1 MQGKRIINEDGTE
14 TVNDMYLE
22 NTMLQTDVANLRIR
36 LKAMQETIDA
46 LNAKNTQLLT
56 EKACG
61 AWIAGGGPDTDK
73 SMTDIVQGYLKEVE
87 ELRAKLL
94 ESEYLCSQLR
104 KQANRQSIH
113 GGRNRSLSNS
123 LTMHCDN
130 EDENA
135 VECLLAVAKKDVEK
149 NKKILSRTKSN
160 VDNEDSCPSEG
171 KEVHPHSKFPRNCSE
186 NFSLTWIAWGVL
198 DFRVAE

>member
-1 MQGKRIINEDGTE
+1 MKYSLFFFFFLVQGKRIVNEDGTE

-56 EKACG
+56 EKA
-61 AWIAGGGPDTDK
+61 AGIWVSVNGDAGSDK
-73 SMTDIVQGYLKEVE
+73 SMTDMIQGYLKEVE

-104 KQANRQSIH
+104 KQANRQSLQ
-113 GGRNRSLSNS
+113 GMRNRSISNS
-123 LTMHCDN
+123 MTMHCDN
-130 EDENA
+130 DDA
-135 VECLLAVAKKDVEK
+135 TSIECLLAVAKKDIEK
-149 NKKILSRTKSN
+149 NKAILSRTKSN
-160 VDNEDSCPSEG
+160 NDNDDSFPSEG
-171 KEVHPHSKFPRNCSE
+171 AHPSDH
-186 NFSLTWIAWGVL
+186 
-198 DFRVAE
+198 RVRTSVTD

>member
-46 LNAKNTQLLT
+46 LNVKNTQLLT
-56 EKACG
+56 EKATG
-61 AWIAGGGPDTDK
+61 VWLAGSTENADK
-73 SMTDIVQGYLKEVE
+73 SMTEMIQGYLKEVE

-104 KQANRQSIH
+104 KQANRQSMH
-113 GGRNRSLSNS
+113 GGRNRTLSNS
-123 LTMHCDN
+123 FTMHCDN

-149 NKKILSRTKSN
+149 NKEILTKTKSN
-160 VDNEDSCPSEG
+160 VDHEDEFASDG
-171 KEVHPHSKFPRNCSE
+171 THS
-186 NFSLTWIAWGVL
+186 SLLFLGWVGYLST
-198 DFRVAE
+198 

>member
-1 MQGKRIINEDGTE
+1 MDWIRWSIIYLLTQGKRIINEDGTE

-56 EKACG
+56 EKA
-61 AWIAGGGPDTDK
+61 AGVWLGGSTENADK
-73 SMTDIVQGYLKEVE
+73 NMTDMIHGYLKEVE

-104 KQANRQSIH
+104 KQVNRHSMQ
-113 GGRNRSLSNS
+113 GARNRTLSNS

-135 VECLLAVAKKDVEK
+135 IECLLAVAKKDVEK
-149 NKKILSRTKSN
+149 NKEILSKTKLN
-160 VDNEDSCPSEG
+160 VDHEDEFVSDGMHALNLPS
-171 KEVHPHSKFPRNCSE
+171 V
-186 NFSLTWIAWGVL
+186 SL
-198 DFRVAE
+198 

>member
-1 MQGKRIINEDGTE
+1 MNLNRLGFLLQGKRIINEDGTE

-22 NTMLQTDVANLRIR
+22 NTMLQTDVTNLRIR

-61 AWIAGGGPDTDK
+61 AWIAGSGGENVDK
-73 SMTDIVQGYLKEVE
+73 GMTDIVQGYLKEVE

-104 KQANRQSIH
+104 KQMSRQSVH
-113 GGRNRSLSNS
+113 GARVRRLSNS

-135 VECLLAVAKKDVEK
+135 VECLLAVAKKDIEK
-149 NKKILSRTKSN
+149 NKEILSRTKSN
-160 VDNEDSCPSEG
+160 VDNEASSSSEG
-171 KEVHPHSKFPRNCSE
+171 NI
-186 NFSLTWIAWGVL
+186 L
-198 DFRVAE
+198 

>member
-1 MQGKRIINEDGTE
+1 
-14 TVNDMYLE
+14 MYLE

-56 EKACG
+56 EKA
-61 AWIAGGGPDTDK
+61 AGVWLGGSTENADK
-73 SMTDIVQGYLKEVE
+73 SMTDMIQGYLKEVE

-104 KQANRQSIH
+104 KQVNRHSMQ
-113 GGRNRSLSNS
+113 GRNRTLSNS

-130 EDENA
+130 EEENA
-135 VECLLAVAKKDVEK
+135 IGCLLAVAKKDVEK
-149 NKKILSRTKSN
+149 NKEILSRTKSN
-160 VDNEDSCPSEG
+160 VDHEDEFASDG
-171 KEVHPHSKFPRNCSE
+171 M
-186 NFSLTWIAWGVL
+186 L
-198 DFRVAE
+198 VANIFDSF

>member
-1 MQGKRIINEDGTE
+1 
-14 TVNDMYLE
+14 MYLE

-56 EKACG
+56 EKAVG
-61 AWIAGGGPDTDK
+61 AWIAGSGENVDQNM
-73 SMTDIVQGYLKEVE
+73 SEMIQGYLKEVE

-104 KQANRQSIH
+104 KQVNRRSIQ
-113 GGRNRSLSNS
+113 GARNLSLSNS
-123 LTMHCDN
+123 LSMHCDN
-130 EDENA
+130 EEENA

-149 NKKILSRTKSN
+149 NKEILSRTKPN
-160 VDNEDSCPSEG
+160 PDNDDSFPSEG
-171 KEVHPHSKFPRNCSE
+171 KN
-186 NFSLTWIAWGVL
+186 T
-198 DFRVAE
+198 

>member
-1 MQGKRIINEDGTE
+1 
-14 TVNDMYLE
+14 MYLE

-56 EKACG
+56 EKASG
-61 AWIAGGGPDTDK
+61 VWLGGGGDGADK
-73 SMTDIVQGYLKEVE
+73 NMTDMIQGYLKEVE

-104 KQANRQSIH
+104 KQVNRQSIQ
-113 GGRNRSLSNS
+113 GVRNRSLSNS

-130 EDENA
+130 DEENT
-135 VECLLAVAKKDVEK
+135 VECLLAMAKKDVEK
-149 NKKILSRTKSN
+149 NREILSRTKSN
-160 VDNEDSCPSEG
+160 PENDDSFASDGEFIWKYMWG
-171 KEVHPHSKFPRNCSE
+171 SPRE
-186 NFSLTWIAWGVL
+186 
-198 DFRVAE
+198 